1 MCRVRQYLWTD
12 PVQLLEDR
20 ERCVSD
26 LLKQNLAKMR
36 EDNYINSRDYLKD
49 VINQQWIHFLG
60 VLPNTF
66 WCSLLHK
73 ISKQHVFPVVSSCKK
88 WSPCMGCIYIY
99 SPITKQ
105 KLIWKWYASSLS
117 FLWLKV
123 KQNYLYFSALV
134 LLILNFSVLYA
145 FCLSISLFF

>member
-49 VINQQWIHFLG
+49 VINQQ
-60 VLPNTF
+60 
-66 WCSLLHK
+66 
-73 ISKQHVFPVVSSCKK
+73 
-88 WSPCMGCIYIY
+88 
-99 SPITKQ
+99 
-105 KLIWKWYASSLS
+105 
-117 FLWLKV
+117 
-123 KQNYLYFSALV
+123 
-134 LLILNFSVLYA
+134 
-145 FCLSISLFF
+145 